1 MNEHNEKVL
10 KEALE
15 ILRKEED
22 AKILLEM
29 EEAKKVPEFQVKD
42 GEAERFL
49 QQLEKNEAKKKHAK
63 SGRPWLRAASIILVV
78 AISAAVVTISVDG
91 FLEKFTSFFTN
102 FTSSEYATVDVGES
116 DEMFSEYQGQFV
128 LTALPKGYE
137 VESINNDTDKNVI
150 VLVNKEKNTII
161 LKEQS
166 ADLKSNIDTE
176 GADIVKEV
184 CVNGMSGLY
193 VKKDDV
199 ETLVLNSEKAM
210 LYLLDDN
217 KAIDLVA
224 FAELIEK
231 R

>member
-29 EEAKKVPEFQVKD
+29 EEAKKIPEFQVKE

-49 QQLEKNEAKKKHAK
+49 QQLEKNEAKKKPAK
-63 SGRPWLRAASIILVV
+63 SRRPWLRAASIILVV
-78 AISAAVVTISVDG
+78 AISTAVVTISVDG
-91 FLEKFTSFFTN
+91 FFEKFTSFFTN

-128 LTALPKGYE
+128 PTALPEGYE
-137 VESINNDTDKNVI
+137 VESVVNATDRFEILLNNKNGCFI
-150 VLVNKEKNTII
+150 VM
-161 LKEQS
+161 KEQS
-166 ADLKSNIDTE
+166 AELKSNIDTE
-176 GADIVKEV
+176 DADIVKDV
-184 CVNGMSGLY
+184 CINGMTGLY
-193 VKKDDV
+193 VKKQNI
-199 ETLVLNSEKAM
+199 EALLLNSGNTM
-210 LYLLDDN
+210 LQITNDDP
-217 KAIDLVA
+217 KVDLIG

>member
-29 EEAKKVPEFQVKD
+29 EEAKKIPEFQVKE

-49 QQLEKNEAKKKHAK
+49 QQLEKNEAKKKPAK
-63 SGRPWLRAASIILVV
+63 SRRPWLRAASIILVV

-91 FLEKFTSFFTN
+91 FFEKFTSFFTN
-102 FTSSEYATVDVGES
+102 FTSSEYASVKVGSE
-116 DEMFSEYQGQFV
+116 DDMFLSYNGQFV
-128 LTALPKGYE
+128 PTALPEGYE
-137 VESINNDTDKNVI
+137 VENVVNATDRVEILLKNKNGCVI
-150 VLVNKEKNTII
+150 VI
-161 LKEQS
+161 KEQS
-166 ADLKSNIDTE
+166 AELKSNIDTE
-176 GADIVKEV
+176 DADVVKEV

-199 ETLVLNSEKAM
+199 ETLALNSEKTI

-217 KAIDLVA
+217 KAIDLVT

>member
-29 EEAKKVPEFQVKD
+29 EEAKKIPEFQVKE

-63 SGRPWLRAASIILVV
+63 SRRTWLRAASIILVV

-91 FLEKFTSFFTN
+91 FFEKFTSFFTN
-102 FTSSEYATVDVGES
+102 FTSSEYASVKVGSE
-116 DEMFSEYQGQFV
+116 DDMFLSYNGQFV
-128 LTALPKGYE
+128 PTVLPKGYV
-137 VESINNDTDKNVI
+137 VEAVNNGSNKYEILLKNKNKCMI
-150 VLVNKEKNTII
+150 V

-166 ADLKSNIDTE
+166 EDLKSNFDTE
-176 GADIVKEV
+176 DAEAVKDITIKGVK
-184 CVNGMSGLY
+184 GLY
-193 VKKDDV
+193 VEKGNLKKIAFCIDSVMLVITTDDPD
-199 ETLVLNSEKAM
+199 
-210 LYLLDDN
+210 LDL
-217 KAIDLVA
+217 IG